1 MNMHQ
6 DRIEINPQIL
16 LGKPV
21 IKGTRI
27 PVYVIVSLI
36 AQGKT
41 VEYILGEY
49 PDLTREDIRATLSF
63 AADQVNFTETPF
75 ASHA

>member
-1 MNMHQ
+1 MNTHQ
-6 DRIEINPQIL
+6 DRIEINPKIL

-27 PVYVIVSLI
+27 PVYVIVNLI

-63 AADQVNFTETPF
+63 AADQVNFTETPLV
-75 ASHA
+75 SHA

>member
-1 MNMHQ
+1 MNTHQ
-6 DRIEINPQIL
+6 DRIEINPKIL

-27 PVYVIVSLI
+27 PVYVIVNLI

-63 AADQVNFTETPF
+63 AADQVNFTETPLVF
-75 ASHA
+75 HA